1 MRTRVLGGAALAAI
15 AAIALALALLG
26 AGQRAAAQDL
36 EAQALQLERQLLCPR
51 CTNVRLDHCELAIC
65 EDMRLQIRERLAA
78 GASGDDI
85 LLFFSNRF
93 GDRVLADLPRSG
105 FNLVLFGWVGGSI
118 VVVAVAGGATLW
130 RLRRSAMPLFA
141 TPGGALTLSEDDER
155 WLDEQ
160 LAAPRD
166 GEPGDSGGAPDGVA
180 SARAL
185 RRGCGVADRAAA
197 LARAAARARRTLARR
212 AARGA

>member
-118 VVVAVAGGATLW
+118 VVVAVAGAATLW

-141 TPGGALTLSEDDER
+141 TPGAALPLSEDDER

-160 LAAPRD
+160 LAASD
-166 GEPGDSGGAPDGVA
+166 GGEPADSGG
-180 SARAL
+180 RA
-185 RRGCGVADRAAA
+185 
-197 LARAAARARRTLARR
+197 
-212 AARGA
+212 

>member
-1 MRTRVLGGAALAAI
+1 MRALVLGGTVVAALAAVTLGL
-15 AAIALALALLG
+15 AALG
-26 AGQRAAAQDL
+26 GGERARAQDL
-36 EAQALQLERQLLCPR
+36 EAQALQVERQLLCPT
-51 CTNVRLDHCELAIC
+51 CTNKRLDTCELAIC
-65 EDMRLQIRERLAA
+65 ADMRLQIRERLAA

-166 GEPGDSGGAPDGVA
+166 GEPGDSGG
-180 SARAL
+180 RA
-185 RRGCGVADRAAA
+185 
-197 LARAAARARRTLARR
+197 
-212 AARGA
+212 